1 MYVGHLTALG
11 SHRSRFQT
19 LFGEKSL
26 LFVPVLAGV
35 TATLI
40 SILYVRDGAFQET
53 LGFPFPWLVVS
64 HFPITCPL
72 CTVCIVGRCPYG
84 VHATIDWAFL
94 LLDIL
99 SYTAIGFG
107 LLLFS
112 RRAFAHSNLTKSSD
126 SSATKVKPA
135 ERNSPVPESQASCP
149 TPGQLGLSWPE
160 EASDGQSPTSNAAVA
175 SRPSYRSAKSDLPGR
190 FSRRC
195 STHLDAERPLVALRT
210 SANAHVVV
218 GAWAPR

>member
-35 TATLI
+35 TATLF
-40 SILYVRDGAFQET
+40 SILYVRDSVIQET
-53 LGFPFPWLVVS
+53 LGLPFPWLVVS
-64 HFPITCPL
+64 YFPITCPL

-84 VHATIDWAFL
+84 VHATIDWPFL

-135 ERNSPVPESQASCP
+135 EQKFSGSRISGILSGPRTVRLWWPIGSFRRPVPNLEC
-149 TPGQLGLSWPE
+149 
-160 EASDGQSPTSNAAVA
+160 
-175 SRPSYRSAKSDLPGR
+175 
-190 FSRRC
+190 RC
-195 STHLDAERPLVALRT
+195 S
-210 SANAHVVV
+210 
-218 GAWAPR
+218 